1 MKYYGL
7 QNDALKQLNM
17 VEREMQDSLKELEAI
32 NPLYE
37 SQLDKE
43 KQTTKRQAEIMQCN
57 TKIALFMLK
66 MSGLCVA
73 MGLLF
78 EGSNSIISLDR
89 IQRSFWVKAV
99 N

>member
-43 KQTTKRQAEIMQCN
+43 KQTTKR
-57 TKIALFMLK
+57 
-66 MSGLCVA
+66 
-73 MGLLF
+73 
-78 EGSNSIISLDR
+78 
-89 IQRSFWVKAV
+89 
-99 N
+99 